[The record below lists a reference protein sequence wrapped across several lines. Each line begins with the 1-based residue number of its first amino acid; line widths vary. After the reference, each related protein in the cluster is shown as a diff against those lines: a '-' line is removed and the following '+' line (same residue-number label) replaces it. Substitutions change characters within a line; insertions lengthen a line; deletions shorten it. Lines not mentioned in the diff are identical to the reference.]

1 MYLESIGIIL
11 LLAIIVLLIIKL
23 VKNHKKK
30 SNTKSFMRANP
41 INNGCWADEGTSA
54 YCAQNSDPD
63 KCEQCADDPVWVP
76 KGCCPGSVPSGPHFG
91 MMWQ

>member
-1 MYLESIGIIL
+1 MYLESIGVVVA
-11 LLAIIVLLIIKL
+11 LAIIIFLIIKL
-23 VKNHKKK
+23 VKHEKK

-76 KGCCPGSVPSGPHFG
+76 KGCCPGSVQPGPHFG